1 MEIPTVINGRSV
13 RISVPE
19 GAVLGDLAQLTQMEM
34 QISPDQELVVAK
46 NGKPCVVS
54 QDHILCPD
62 DVAVW
67 RQKD

>member
-1 MEIPTVINGRSV
+1 MEIPVVVDGQSIRVS
-13 RISVPE
+13 IPK
-19 GAVLGDLAQLTQMEM
+19 GAVLGDLAQLTQRA
-34 QISPDQELVVAK
+34 SDQELVVAK
-46 NGKPCVVS
+46 NGKPCIVS